1 MGNGIGKGCHC
12 LAGAGRISRS
22 QHDIAVVLSNPL
34 DEGLGHSFC
43 YVRPDPPKLSS
54 FSSHSEEDESFAT
67 TTFRSI
73 SGASVSANTS
83 TPLST
88 SLLDLGGSSAVD
100 RAASFASSTSFASI
114 PLQPIPRCSTSGLTL
129 ASGPIERG
137 FMSGPMER
145 GFVSG
150 PLDRGVYS
158 GPIEEGRDSRTKG
171 GRGYRSRVKSKK
183 RSLIIIFKKVISSTI
198 FRGHKS
204 IVAPVK
210 GSVNVKEPNLEKK
223 NGNVSVSCGDTS
235 SSTYLKDGDGEEE
248 SEYFMERENLQ
259 WAQGKA
265 GEDRVQVVISEE
277 HGWVFVGIYDGF
289 NGPDATEYLVSNLY
303 SAVHKELEDLVRN
316 YKLWPSAATSSNPAA
331 EGRDQSER
339 MNFDEEDDSLGK
351 REMDMES
358 NSKRKHSNNSKNRS
372 KGLGKRCEESQSR
385 WSFEGDV
392 ERVELERKLKRQFV
406 RWGADG
412 AAGTDHSDVLKA
424 LSDALRK
431 TEDCLFG
438 DCGSDAWEKS

>member
-1 MGNGIGKGCHC
+1 
-12 LAGAGRISRS
+12 
-22 QHDIAVVLSNPL
+22 
-34 DEGLGHSFC
+34 
-43 YVRPDPPKLSS
+43 
-54 FSSHSEEDESFAT
+54 
-67 TTFRSI
+67 
-73 SGASVSANTS
+73 
-83 TPLST
+83 
-88 SLLDLGGSSAVD
+88 
-100 RAASFASSTSFASI
+100 
-114 PLQPIPRCSTSGLTL
+114 
-129 ASGPIERG
+129 
-137 FMSGPMER
+137 MSGPMER

-183 RSLIIIFKKVISSTI
+183 RSLIIIFKKVVSSTI

-223 NGNVSVSCGDTS
+223 NGNVSVSYGDTS
-235 SSTYLKDGDGEEE
+235 SSTYFKDGDGEEE

-339 MNFDEEDDSLGK
+339 MNSDEEDDSLGK

-431 TEDCLFG
+431 TEDAYLETADRMLGKNPELALMGSCVLVMLMRGEDVYLMNVGDSRAMLAREAELDIGPRKVQPDLKRINEEILTNHNLFG
-438 DCGSDAWEKS
+438 GCGGLTNLISLQLTTDHSTYVEEVTFTCQL